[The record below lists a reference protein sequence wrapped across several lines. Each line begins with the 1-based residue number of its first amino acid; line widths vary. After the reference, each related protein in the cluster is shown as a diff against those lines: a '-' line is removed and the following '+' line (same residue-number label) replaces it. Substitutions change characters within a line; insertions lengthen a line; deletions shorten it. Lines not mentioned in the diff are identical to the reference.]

1 MQNLLERATP
11 GALAL
16 YRIAIGLIFFFY
28 GSSRFFDWPVAGE
41 FEAPELFAFPTWWA
55 AAIQIV
61 GGLLVILGLFTRTA
75 AFFSSGSMAVAYFW
89 MHQPDG
95 LTPLN
100 NGGVASALLCW
111 ALFILVFVGP
121 GALAV
126 DNLVR
131 KKK

>member
-1 MQNLLERATP
+1 MQNLVDRAAP
-11 GALAL
+11 GAIAL
-16 YRIAIGLIFFFY
+16 SRIAIGLIFFFY

-41 FEAPELFAFPTWWA
+41 YEAPELFAFPTWWA
-55 AAIQIV
+55 AAIQIF
-61 GGLLVILGLFTRTA
+61 GGALVVLGLFTRTA

-100 NGGVASALLCW
+100 NGGVPSALLCW

-121 GALAV
+121 GALSV
-126 DNLVR
+126 DALR
-131 KKK
+131 KKG

>member
-75 AFFSSGSMAVAYFW
+75 AFFSSGSMAVAYLW